1 MGFSS
6 EYSFWVENDKTLHRR
21 DKRGDQRRIV
31 IGPEKAGKLD
41 LHE

>member
-1 MGFSS
+1 MEFSS
-6 EYSFWVENDKTLHRR
+6 EYSLWVENDKMLLRFR
-21 DKRGDQRRIV
+21 ELRRIV